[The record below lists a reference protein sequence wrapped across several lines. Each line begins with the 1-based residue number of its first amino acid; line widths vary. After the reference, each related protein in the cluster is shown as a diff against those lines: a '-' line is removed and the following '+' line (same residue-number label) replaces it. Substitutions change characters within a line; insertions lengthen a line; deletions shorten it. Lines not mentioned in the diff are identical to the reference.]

1 MNDVKMQREMILQR
15 LKEQG
20 CRITKQRLAL
30 IDIILEN
37 ECSSCK
43 EIYYKAVRMDEK
55 IGIATVYRIINMLEE
70 IGAISRKNMYRI
82 SDDGNKM
89 ECMVELEDGTVLDL
103 PEDKW
108 TAVIKSGLD
117 ACGFSGGQ
125 NVRNITLKEA

>member
-1 MNDVKMQREMILQR
+1 MLQGNLLSGVSEGSEYR
-15 LKEQG
+15 TG
-20 CRITKQRLAL
+20 
-30 IDIILEN
+30 D
-37 ECSSCK
+37 
-43 EIYYKAVRMDEK
+43 
-55 IGIATVYRIINMLEE
+55 GIPYGQYAGTDWSDQPQEYVSY
-70 IGAISRKNMYRI
+70 

>member
-1 MNDVKMQREMILQR
+1 MLQGNLLSGVSEGSEYR
-15 LKEQG
+15 TG
-20 CRITKQRLAL
+20 
-30 IDIILEN
+30 D
-37 ECSSCK
+37 
-43 EIYYKAVRMDEK
+43 
-55 IGIATVYRIINMLEE
+55 GIPYGQYAGTDRSNQPQ
-70 IGAISRKNMYRI
+70 NMYRI

>member
-1 MNDVKMQREMILQR
+1 MLQGNLLSGVSEGSEYR
-15 LKEQG
+15 TG
-20 CRITKQRLAL
+20 
-30 IDIILEN
+30 D
-37 ECSSCK
+37 
-43 EIYYKAVRMDEK
+43 
-55 IGIATVYRIINMLEE
+55 GIPYGQYAGTDR
-70 IGAISRKNMYRI
+70 
-82 SDDGNKM
+82 SDQPQEYGNKM

>member
-1 MNDVKMQREMILQR
+1 MDAKERIIEQ
-15 LKEQG
+15 LKRSG
-20 CRITKQRLAL
+20 CRVTKQRLML
-30 IDIILEN
+30 IDVILEGKCN
-37 ECSSCK
+37 CCK
-43 EIYYKAVRMDEK
+43 EIYYQASLKDPS
-55 IGIATVYRIINMLEE
+55 IGPATVYRMVNTLEQ
-70 IGAISRKNMYRI
+70 IGAISRKNM
-82 SDDGNKM
+82 M

>member
-1 MNDVKMQREMILQR
+1 M
-15 LKEQG
+15 
-20 CRITKQRLAL
+20 L
-30 IDIILEN
+30 IDVILEGKCN
-37 ECSSCK
+37 CCK
-43 EIYYKAVRMDEK
+43 EIYYQASLKDPS
-55 IGIATVYRIINMLEE
+55 IGPATVYRMVNTLEQ

-82 SDDGNKM
+82 SD
-89 ECMVELEDGTVLDL
+89 DGTVLDL

>member
-1 MNDVKMQREMILQR
+1 MLQGNLLSGVSEGSEYR
-15 LKEQG
+15 TGDGIPYGQYAEQ
-20 CRITKQRLAL
+20 
-30 IDIILEN
+30 
-37 ECSSCK
+37 
-43 EIYYKAVRMDEK
+43 
-55 IGIATVYRIINMLEE
+55 